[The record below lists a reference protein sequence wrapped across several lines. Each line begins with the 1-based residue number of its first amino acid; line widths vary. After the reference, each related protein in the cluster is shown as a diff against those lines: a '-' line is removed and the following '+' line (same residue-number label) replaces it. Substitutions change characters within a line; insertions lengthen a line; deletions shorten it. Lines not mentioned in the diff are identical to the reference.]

1 MLARV
6 HSGSVE
12 GVGAHVVTVEV
23 DVSMG
28 LQLFRVVGLPEG
40 MVQEGRVRVETAFDN
55 SGLGF
60 PPRRVT
66 VNLSPADV
74 RKVGTGFDLPIAVG
88 ILQATREL
96 PAESTEGVFFAGEL
110 GFDGHLRAIRG
121 VLPCAVAARQAGF
134 TTMVLPSGSATEAAV
149 VDGLA
154 VYGAEHLCEVLA
166 HLKGTHPLPRATAP
180 EFGALQALADRQGP
194 DLADVRGQATARRA
208 LEIAAAGQH
217 HLLLYG
223 PPGTG
228 KTMLARRLPGL
239 LPPLEPD
246 ESLATSRVYSVRG
259 LLPPGQGLLVQRPF
273 RAPHHT
279 VSAAA
284 LVGGGIGTPLPGEIS
299 LAHNGVL
306 FLDELP
312 EFRRT
317 TLDNLRQPLESG
329 EVIIGRAQRT
339 LRFPADVMLMA
350 AMNPCPCGFAHDPR
364 GLCSCSPSRM
374 AAYQDRVSGPL
385 LDRIDLQVEVPGLT
399 YRELA
404 AQAPGE
410 STGSVRKRVL
420 AARVRQ
426 RARQGDEQPWVNGRL
441 PAARLRTHV
450 QLDGGAL
457 RLMERAM
464 GRLGLSARSHDR
476 ILRVARTIADLED
489 SRRVGA
495 VHVAEAIQYRRLD
508 RALGQRGVDAAAVL
522 AATGQAGSAVNRAA
536 WPT

>member
-6 HSGSVE
+6 FSGSVE

-23 DVSMG
+23 DVSLG

-88 ILQATREL
+88 ILQATGALRPE
-96 PAESTEGVFFAGEL
+96 ATEGVFFAGEL
-110 GFDGHLRAIRG
+110 GFDGSLRPIRG
-121 VLPCAVAARQAGF
+121 VLPCAIAARAAGF
-134 TTMVLPSGSATEAAV
+134 GAMVLPSGSAVEAAV
-149 VDGLA
+149 VEGLH
-154 VYGAEHLCEVLA
+154 VVGADHLTEVLE
-166 HLKGTHPLPRATAP
+166 HLKGAHVLEPTAVP
-180 EFGALQALADRQGP
+180 DLGSLQTLAQRHAP
-194 DLADVRGQATARRA
+194 DLADVRGQPLARRA
-208 LEIAAAGQH
+208 LEIAAAGRH
-217 HLLLYG
+217 HLLLFG

-239 LPPLEPD
+239 LPPLD
-246 ESLATSRVYSVRG
+246 THESLATSQVYSVRG
-259 LLPPGQGLLVQRPF
+259 LLPPGQGLLAQRPF

-284 LVGGGIGTPLPGEIS
+284 LVGGGVGTPLPGELS

-312 EFRRT
+312 EFRRV

-329 EVIIGRAQRT
+329 EAVIGRSQRT
-339 LRFPADVMLMA
+339 LRFPAEVMLVA
-350 AMNPCPCGFAHDPR
+350 AMNGCPCGYAYDPR
-364 GLCSCSPSRM
+364 GLCSCSAARI

-385 LDRIDLQVEVPGLT
+385 LERIDLQVEVPALP

-404 AQAPGE
+404 SQVPGE
-410 STGSVRKRVL
+410 STAAVRQRVL
-420 AARVRQ
+420 AARDRQ
-426 RARQGDEQPWVNGRL
+426 RARQGEQRPWENGRL
-441 PAARLRTHV
+441 DAARLRECV
-450 QLDGGAL
+450 QLDRGAL
-457 RLMERAM
+457 ALMERAM
-464 GRLGLSARSHDR
+464 GRMGMSARSHDR
-476 ILRVARTIADLED
+476 ILRVARTIADLD
-489 SRRVGA
+489 RSRTVRA
-495 VHVAEAIQYRRLD
+495 EHLAEALQYRRLD
-508 RALGQRGVDAAAVL
+508 RSL
-522 AATGQAGSAVNRAA
+522 AAGLRRVGSDAGLRELAGPGAQALA
-536 WPT
+536 